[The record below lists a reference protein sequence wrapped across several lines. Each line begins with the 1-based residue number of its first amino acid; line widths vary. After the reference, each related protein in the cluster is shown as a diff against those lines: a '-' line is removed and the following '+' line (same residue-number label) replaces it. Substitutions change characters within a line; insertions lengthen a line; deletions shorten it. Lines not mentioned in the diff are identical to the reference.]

1 MRNVIITG
9 GSRGIGRECVKRFAA
24 LGDRVIFTYL
34 KSESN
39 ALELAAET
47 GAIPVRGGD
56 INLLKRTAEKFG
68 AVDVLIN
75 NAGIAQQKLLC
86 DITDED
92 WDNMFSVNIRDMFLT
107 VRAFYGDF
115 VHNKS
120 GKIVNISS
128 MWGIT
133 GASCE
138 VHYSASKAAVIGFTR
153 ALAKE
158 LGPSG
163 VNVNCIAPGVIDT
176 DMNAHL
182 AAEEKEELAA
192 ETPLGRLGTPAEVAA
207 AAEFL
212 CSDGANF
219 ITGQVLTCDGGFIGI

>member
-1 MRNVIITG
+1 
-9 GSRGIGRECVKRFAA
+9 
-24 LGDRVIFTYL
+24 
-34 KSESN
+34 
-39 ALELAAET
+39 
-47 GAIPVRGGD
+47 
-56 INLLKRTAEKFG
+56 
-68 AVDVLIN
+68 
-75 NAGIAQQKLLC
+75 
-86 DITDED
+86 
-92 WDNMFSVNIRDMFLT
+92 
-107 VRAFYGDF
+107 
-115 VHNKS
+115 
-120 GKIVNISS
+120 